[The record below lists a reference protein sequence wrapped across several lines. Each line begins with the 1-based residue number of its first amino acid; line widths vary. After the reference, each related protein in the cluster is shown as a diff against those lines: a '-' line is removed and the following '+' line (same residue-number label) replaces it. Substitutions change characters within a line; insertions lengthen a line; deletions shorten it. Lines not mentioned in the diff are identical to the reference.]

1 MVDLD
6 SDFIKL
12 LEVVEIGKG
21 LLIIRG
27 VLIIFFIVND
37 VVKYFVILFVLFVM
51 VYL

>member
-21 LLIIRG
+21 LLIICG